1 MIAQGQIEA
10 AARQLQGQ
18 LRGEL
23 ILPNDEGYEVARK
36 VYNGMI
42 DRHPA
47 LIARCANAEA

>member
-1 MIAQGQIEA
+1 MMNAISNGVSPEKIKG
-10 AARQLQGQ
+10 LKSQ

-23 ILPNDEGYEVARK
+23 LEPSDQGYEQARK

-47 LIARCANAEA
+47 MIVR